1 VCRLKKKKRL
11 FPLGSDSASAK
22 DHLKKLEARDV
33 DRYDFDLDRQ
43 RVESESKICDG
54 KSKPFTFA
62 EWSHK
67 YPLFDDVKRKRSL
80 PTDLIMIR
88 LHLAPFFG
96 SSLLT
101 ELTRELLTRYIDK
114 RMGETVIRCGKASKK
129 FVTRGTVS
137 NELSCLRRMLRVAAR
152 ETYMVSIPSFDDLI
166 VRTKRSGRALSSDE
180 QKKLLAG
187 YPKWMARI
195 AEFAKETCLS
205 QGDVLRLTEEMVD
218 RQSGVVIPEGGRKK
232 TETEQVAPL
241 TTRARAIVDEI
252 RMEKRTGAI
261 VPNVNGLIFT
271 RDDGRPITKGMIE
284 YRIEVVL
291 KSTGVKKI
299 TFHNYRNTALTEW
312 ARRGINVD
320 VAMKASGHSSVQ
332 MHKRY
337 IDLAKEDIAEAFGT
351 PNDLEIATGIATG
364 TEGAS
369 RK

>member
-1 VCRLKKKKRL
+1 
-11 FPLGSDSASAK
+11 
-22 DHLKKLEARDV
+22 
-33 DRYDFDLDRQ
+33 
-43 RVESESKICDG
+43 
-54 KSKPFTFA
+54 
-62 EWSHK
+62 
-67 YPLFDDVKRKRSL
+67 
-80 PTDLIMIR
+80 
-88 LHLAPFFG
+88 
-96 SSLLT
+96 
-101 ELTRELLTRYIDK
+101 
-114 RMGETVIRCGKASKK
+114 
-129 FVTRGTVS
+129 
-137 NELSCLRRMLRVAAR
+137 
-152 ETYMVSIPSFDDLI
+152 
-166 VRTKRSGRALSSDE
+166 
-180 QKKLLAG
+180 
-187 YPKWMARI
+187 MARI

-205 QGDVLRLTEEMVD
+205 QGNVLRLTEEMVD

-252 RMEKRTGAI
+252 RMEKRTGEI

-284 YRIEVVL
+284 YRIEAVL
-291 KSTGVKKI
+291 KSTGVKKF

-337 IDLAKEDIAEAFGT
+337 IDLTKEDVAEAFRT
-351 PNDLEIATGIATG
+351 TKDLEIATGIATG